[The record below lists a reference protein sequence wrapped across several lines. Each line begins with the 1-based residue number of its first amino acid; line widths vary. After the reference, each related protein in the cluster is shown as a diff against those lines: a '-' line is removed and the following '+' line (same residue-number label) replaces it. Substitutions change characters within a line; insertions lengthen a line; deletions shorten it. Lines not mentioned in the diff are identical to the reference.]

1 MMKTLLD
8 ALRDEIHY
16 PISDGHLENRLFK
29 RGLMPNA
36 ICDVDVFNS
45 PEFIGAV
52 ADSLFML
59 IAAPNFSEA
68 DENFNMVYKD
78 LILKQANKLYNSIG
92 ESEKVL
98 EDKPMV
104 YIGG

>member
-1 MMKTLLD
+1 MKTLLE

-68 DENFNMVYKD
+68 DKSFSGLNID
-78 LILKQANKLYNSIG
+78 AILKQANKLYNSIG
-92 ESEKVL
+92 EDEKVL